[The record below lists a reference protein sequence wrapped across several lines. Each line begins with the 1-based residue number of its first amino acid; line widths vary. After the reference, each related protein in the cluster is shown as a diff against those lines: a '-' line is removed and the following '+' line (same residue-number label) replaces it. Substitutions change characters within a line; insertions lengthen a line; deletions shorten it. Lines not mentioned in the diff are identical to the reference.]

1 MDNTLYVGLS
11 RQLTLQ
17 RQLDVA
23 ANNLA
28 NLDTAGFKVE
38 QLMLQSDPL
47 RPNAGRSRLD
57 PIKYVIDDGVARSF
71 TPGTLEKTSSPLD
84 MAVEGDGFFQVQTP
98 QGVRF
103 TRDGR
108 FSLDAQNRL
117 VTQAGDAVL
126 DASGSPLTLDPKK
139 GEVAVAKTGQ
149 ISQGGQTAG
158 RIGVVR
164 FAKLSGLSKTGDGLF
179 SSADAPVA
187 ATDAGVRQGYLERS
201 NAQAVVEVTHLVE
214 INRAYE
220 RIASMM
226 NSAHD
231 LSRTAIQRLGKAA

>member
-47 RPNAGRSRLD
+47 RPAQGGGRSDAIR
-57 PIKYVIDDGVARSF
+57 YVIDSGVARAF
-71 TPGTLEKTSSPLD
+71 TPGALEKTGSSLD

-98 QGVRF
+98 DGVRY

-108 FSLDAQNRL
+108 FSLDAQNQL
-117 VTQAGDAVL
+117 TTQAGAPVL
-126 DASGSPLTLDPKK
+126 DASGSPITMDPTK
-139 GEVAVAKTGQ
+139 GEISVAKTGQ
-149 ISQGGQTAG
+149 VSQGGQPGA
-158 RIGVVR
+158 RIGVMR
-164 FAKLSGLSKTGDGLF
+164 FSNLSGLSKGGDGLYA
-179 SSADAPVA
+179 SDETPVA
-187 ATDAGVRQGYLERS
+187 AADAGVRQGYVERS
-201 NAQAVVEVTHLVE
+201 NAQPVVEVTHLVE

-220 RIASMM
+220 RIANMI

-231 LSRTAIQRLGKAA
+231 LSRSAIQRLGKAA